1 MWPTYLLLAVFV
13 LTYIGMALGRMPGM
27 RLDRTGIA
35 LLAVVCLLVS
45 GLLEVDQAGQWI
57 DLPTLVL
64 LMGLMIISAQFA
76 AAGAYDALARRLVNA
91 RLSSQALLGL
101 TIATAALLSALLAND
116 IIAFAMAPII
126 AEGTRQR
133 GLDPRPFLIGL
144 ACACNTGSAATLI
157 GNPQNILIGQAG
169 QLDFWAFAAV
179 CAVPALLATLVVWL
193 VVGWVWRQTLAAEPS
208 RPAESGVLLRAN
220 GFSTWQTSKGVVAVL
235 ALLLLF
241 TTSQAKEISTLLV
254 AAILLMSRVQASR
267 DMLGAVD
274 WHLLLLFACLFI
286 VTGSLSLTGLDQQ
299 AMAWL
304 LGSGWDL
311 EQPWLLAPLM
321 LVGSNSVGNV
331 PLVILMLSVWPQAS
345 EQALYAMALLS
356 TLAGN
361 LLIVG
366 SLANIIVV
374 ERAAQVGVT
383 LSFRAHARCGIPI
396 TLISMALALAWLHRV
411 GGF

>member
-241 TTSQAKEISTLLV
+241 TTSQAKEISALLV

-286 VTGSLSLTGLDQQ
+286 VTGSLSLTGFDQQ

-304 LGSGWDL
+304 QGSGWDL

-321 LVGSNSVGNV
+321 LAGSNSVGNV

-396 TLISMALALAWLHRV
+396 TLISMALALAWLHGV

>member
-241 TTSQAKEISTLLV
+241 TTSQAKEISALLV

-396 TLISMALALAWLHRV
+396 TLISMALALAWLHWV

>member
-241 TTSQAKEISTLLV
+241 TTSQAKEISALLV

>member
-208 RPAESGVLLRAN
+208 KPAESGVLLRAN

-235 ALLLLF
+235 ALLALF
-241 TTSQAKEISTLLV
+241 TTSQAKEISALLV

-286 VTGSLSLTGLDQQ
+286 VTGSLSLTGFDQQ

-321 LVGSNSVGNV
+321 LAGSNSVGNV

-383 LSFRAHARCGIPI
+383 LSFRAHARCGIPV
-396 TLISMALALAWLHRV
+396 TLISMALALAWLHWV